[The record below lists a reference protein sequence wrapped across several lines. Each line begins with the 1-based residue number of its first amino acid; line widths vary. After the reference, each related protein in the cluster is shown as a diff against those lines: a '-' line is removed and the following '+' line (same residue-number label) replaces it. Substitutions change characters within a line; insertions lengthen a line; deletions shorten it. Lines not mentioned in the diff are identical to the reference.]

1 MSCPLFSCVV
11 PVKGPRPYMDEALAS
26 LRNQGVGDD
35 LEIII
40 QDADI
45 EPDGGQA
52 DALNKGF
59 AKAQGE
65 WLFWLNADDVLLSG
79 ALQKVKAVIH
89 STTTTPRMAPAAQ
102 LASLGGYSN
111 YDSLSWIVGNTVRID
126 EGGRIISCVRGSGWH
141 DWLYHHAVPHVYGP
155 SAFFRRELFERVGG
169 FDASLDVCM
178 DWDLWIRF
186 MKAGARFR
194 RIGDYC
200 WGLRQWTQSKTQR
213 TLDERTAQRH
223 ADEVSRMLA
232 KNELVPTVMGTLTN
246 RVWRLLDGAFVRS
259 WIDTLRLKGRM
270 I

>member
-1 MSCPLFSCVV
+1 MRPLFSCVM
-11 PVKGPRPYMDEALAS
+11 PLKGSRPYMDAALAS
-26 LRNQGVGDD
+26 LRNQGMDGD

-40 QDADI
+40 QDGDV
-45 EPDGGQA
+45 EPDAGQS

-59 AKAQGE
+59 AKAKGE
-65 WLFWLNADDVLLSG
+65 WLFWLNADDVLLPG
-79 ALQKVKAVIH
+79 ALKRIA
-89 STTTTPRMAPAAQ
+89 RM
-102 LASLGGYSN
+102 LECSECSN
-111 YDSLSWIVGNTVRID
+111 DWIAGNTVRID

-169 FDASLDVCM
+169 FDVSLDVCM

-194 RIGDYC
+194 RVGDYC

-213 TLDERTAQRH
+213 TLDERTARRH

-232 KNELVPTVMGTLTN
+232 KNGLVPTVMGTLTN
-246 RVWRLLDGAFVRS
+246 RVWRLLDGALVRS
-259 WIDTLRLKGRM
+259 WVDTLRLRGRM
-270 I
+270 T

>member
-1 MSCPLFSCVV
+1 
-11 PVKGPRPYMDEALAS
+11 MDEALES
-26 LRNQGVGDD
+26 LYNQGTGDLASPEGYAAAGE

-45 EPDGGQA
+45 EPDQGQA

-59 AKAQGE
+59 SKAHGE
-65 WLFWLNADDVLLSG
+65 WFFWLNADDVVLPG
-79 ALQKVKAVIH
+79 ALNRTIRTIGQ
-89 STTTTPRMAPAAQ
+89 SNN
-102 LASLGGYSN
+102 SLE
-111 YDSLSWIVGNTVRID
+111 WIAGNMVRID
-126 EGGRIISCVRGSGWH
+126 EDGRIISCVRGNGWH

-186 MKAGARFR
+186 MKSGARFR
-194 RIGDYC
+194 RIGNYC

-213 TLDERTAQRH
+213 TLDAATARRH

-259 WIDTLRLKGRM
+259 WMDTLRLRGRM
-270 I
+270 A

>member
-11 PVKGPRPYMDEALAS
+11 PVKGPRPYMDAALAS
-26 LRNQGVGDD
+26 LRNQGMGDD

-40 QDADI
+40 QDADV
-45 EPDGGQA
+45 EPDAGQS
-52 DALNKGF
+52 DAFNKGF
-59 AKAQGE
+59 AKAHGE
-65 WLFWLNADDVLLSG
+65 WLFWLNADDVLLPG
-79 ALQKVKAVIH
+79 ALQRVKTVIY
-89 STTTTPRMAPAAQ
+89 STTTT
-102 LASLGGYSN
+102 SD
-111 YDSLSWIVGNTVRID
+111 YDSLHWIAGNMVRID
-126 EGGRIISCVRGSGWH
+126 ECGRIISCVRGNGWH

-194 RIGDYC
+194 RVGDYC
-200 WGLRQWTQSKTQR
+200 WGLRQWAQSKTQR
-213 TLDERTAQRH
+213 TLDERTARRH

-232 KNELVPTVMGTLTN
+232 KNELVPTMMGTLTT
-246 RVWRLLDGAFVRS
+246 RVWRLLDGALVRS
-259 WIDTLRLKGRM
+259 WIDTLRLRGRM